1 MKSIVYSVAEAA
13 KIIGISTGYAYK
25 LVNKGRLP
33 VLDLGTRKIIP
44 KEYLDAWLEE
54 NGKETKSVEPLF

>member
-1 MKSIVYSVAEAA
+1 MKAIVYSVAEAA

-25 LVNKGRLP
+25 LVNRVKLP

-54 NGKETKSVEPLF
+54 NEK